1 MNDEQFSVED
11 MIKDLIYNYC
21 EGMSEEE
28 FAYEEMMYNSWM
40 DNSPARTV
48 YDSYDVIDVECSVVT
63 EPICLPT
70 IHQ

>member
-11 MIKDLIYNYC
+11 MIKDLIYHYY

-28 FAYEEMMYNSWM
+28 FAYEEMMYNSWV

-48 YDSYDVIDVECSVVT
+48 YDSYDAIDVECSVVT
-63 EPICLPT
+63 EPIFLT
-70 IHQ
+70 ANN